1 MLSQTGCVWDQVD
14 TQGNRPEILIMEI
27 VFYILFSLPLALW
40 AFGGFKIHEL
50 VRETPKLIGWYVVV
64 GAAYLIFM

>member
-1 MLSQTGCVWDQVD
+1 
-14 TQGNRPEILIMEI
+14 MEI
-27 VFYILFSLPLALW
+27 VFYILFGLPLALW
-40 AFGGFKIHEL
+40 AWGGFKIHEL